1 MRSGKVSNQ
10 EEDEVSPSTGP
21 GNTGR
26 TVSAVILGVIALV
39 FIVVGIIYLAEPAG
53 SLPSI
58 LGHETTL
65 LHGKQVPST
74 GHRPLRAAGSLIVGV
89 VFAVGAWFALK
100 YKGRTVTPA
109 GAASKEPAA
118 R

>member
-10 EEDEVSPSTGP
+10 QEDEVSPSSGP

-26 TVSAVILGVIALV
+26 TVSAVILGVVALL
-39 FIVVGIIYLAEPAG
+39 FIVVGIIYLAEPAS
-53 SLPSI
+53 SLPSFM
-58 LGHETTL
+58 GHIS
-65 LHGKQVPST
+65 GSS

-100 YKGRTVTPA
+100 YKGKTVTSA